1 MATSP
6 YFTTSNQYIL
16 YDIHVDTLSQSI
28 ANNTSTIKVWVIAWR
43 TNTGYSTYG
52 SGYCIVNIDGEEY
65 YDEIT
70 PSQVI
75 SYESD
80 TVLFERTITI
90 NHDPDGKK
98 NIYVSCYIDHSRF
111 SSNSQ
116 GFNVNLTQIPRQ
128 ANILTAPNFYDVDN
142 PTITYS
148 NPAGAV
154 VTSLQACIS
163 LDNST
168 ATIAYRDVSKTGSS
182 YTFNLTQAER
192 NTLLAATPN
201 SNTKAVYFKLKTVIG
216 GVTYYSNIQRTFT
229 VKNANPTIT
238 GVSYQDT
245 NAATIAITG
254 NNQKIIQ
261 ANSSITF
268 NFTSLA
274 ALKSATLASIAVTI
288 DGVTKSVSLSGSTAS
303 NVSLVFGTIN
313 SSNNVTAAVV
323 LTDSRGNKTSTNVTI
338 NVLAWQ
344 LPTGII
350 TLRRRSNYY
359 PETDIKVNAEYAS
372 LDGNNTITIQYQYKE
387 TGAGS
392 YGSLVTLQDDVL
404 ATITLDNTK
413 SYNFKFIVSDRL
425 GTTTYYKD
433 LQIGIP
439 ILYIDRMLRS
449 VGIGTLPNEYNM
461 LAIDRRLQVKNTLQE
476 VLADLWTTVT
486 TDAARS
492 AFLKFYDKDGNE
504 RLELTGYGNGA
515 LRFKSATGVVMAELS
530 KSSNNGYLRLR
541 KSNNNTLALI
551 GVSNAGGGF
560 VGAYDSD
567 GNSKAEMYVSS
578 NGGKLWLANN
588 DNNAAVVLDNDTMG
602 GVFGLYSKSGA
613 LRVIYGDVSNGGGRL
628 WLLNSSNQAT
638 IQLLGH
644 NGNITCVSL
653 TQTSSRKVK
662 ENIKPLSI
670 DEAFKVLEL
679 IAVSFDFIN
688 KAYGEN
694 KRGFIAEDVAEI
706 IPELVTP
713 ETETAPASL
722 DYIGLI
728 PYLQTVIK
736 DQERRIQDIESRLSD
751 LEKKLNKM

>member
-6 YFTTSNQYIL
+6 YFTTSNEYIL

-28 ANNTSTIKVWVIAWR
+28 PNNTSTIKVWVIAWR

-52 SGYCIVNIDGEEY
+52 NGYCIVNIDGEEY
-65 YDEIT
+65 YDEIDE
-70 PSQVI
+70 SQVI

-80 TVLFERTITI
+80 TVLFERTLTI
-90 NHDPDGKK
+90 SHDPDGKK

-128 ANILTAPNFYDVDN
+128 AKLLSAPNFYDVDN

-148 NPAGAV
+148 NPAGAA

-192 NTLLAATPN
+192 NTLLAAMPN

-216 GVTYYSNIQRTFT
+216 GVTYYSNMQRTLT

-238 GVSYQDT
+238 GASYQDT

-274 ALKSATLASIAVTI
+274 ALKSATLVSIAATI
-288 DGVTKSVSLSGSTAS
+288 DGVTHSASLSGSTAS

-323 LTDSRGNKTSTNVTI
+323 LTDSRGNKTTVNVNIT
-338 NVLAWQ
+338 VLAWQ

-350 TLRRRSNYY
+350 TLRRKSNYY
-359 PETDIKVNAEYAS
+359 AETDIKVNAEYSS
-372 LDGNNTITIQYQYKE
+372 LDGNNTISIQYQYKE
-387 TGAGS
+387 TGASS
-392 YGSLVTLQDDVL
+392 YGSLASLQDDVL
-404 ATITLDNTK
+404 TTITVDNTK
-413 SYNFKFIVSDRL
+413 SYNFKFIVSDSL

-449 VGIGTLPNEYNM
+449 VGVGTLPTESNM
-461 LAIDRRLQVKNTLQE
+461 LAVDRRLELKNSLQE
-476 VLADLWTTVT
+476 SVADFWATVT
-486 TDAARS
+486 TGS
-492 AFLKFYDKDGNE
+492 Y
-504 RLELTGYGNGA
+504 
-515 LRFKSATGVVMAELS
+515 KSAMLRIKTQQNKIIAELGGS
-530 KSSNNGYLRLR
+530 ITDGSGYLNIR
-541 KSNNNTLALI
+541 KNTEDSAANISVGSQGGVIGLYTFTNNTRVVYI
-551 GVSNAGGGF
+551 DAG
-560 VGAYDSD
+560 A
-567 GNSKAEMYVSS
+567 
-578 NGGKLWLANN
+578 
-588 DNNAAVVLDNDTMG
+588 
-602 GVFGLYSKSGA
+602 SGQ
-613 LRVIYGDVSNGGGRL
+613 GGRL
-628 WLLNSSNQAT
+628 WLLDENNTAN
-638 IQLLGH
+638 IQENGYT
-644 NGNITCVSL
+644 GNITCVSL

-662 ENIKPLSI
+662 ENIAPLSVT
-670 DEAFKVLEL
+670 EALKVLEL

-688 KAYGEN
+688 KAQGEN

-722 DYIGLI
+722 DYLGLI

-736 DQERRIQDIESRLSD
+736 EQERRIQNLETRLSD
-751 LEKKLNKM
+751 LENKLNKM

>member
-28 ANNTSTIKVWVIAWR
+28 ANNTSTIRVWVIAWR

-148 NPAGAV
+148 NPAGTAV
-154 VTSLQACIS
+154 ISLQACIS

-238 GVSYQDT
+238 GVSYKDT

-274 ALKSATLASIAVTI
+274 ALKSATLASIAATI
-288 DGVTKSVSLSGSTAS
+288 DGVTHSASLSGSTAS

-323 LTDSRGNKTSTNVTI
+323 LTDSRGNKTNVNVNIT
-338 NVLAWQ
+338 VLAWQ

-359 PETDIKVNAEYAS
+359 PETDIKVNAEYTS
-372 LDGNNTITIQYQYKE
+372 LDGNNTINIQYQYKE

-392 YGSLVTLQDDVL
+392 YGALASLQDDVL
-404 ATITLDNTK
+404 STITLDNTK

-449 VGIGTLPNEYNM
+449 VGIGTLPDEYNM
-461 LAIDRRLQVKNTLQE
+461 LAVDRRLQVKNTLQE
-476 VLADLWTTVT
+476 ALLDLWTTVT
-486 TDAARS
+486 SDEKRS
-492 AFLKFYDKDGNE
+492 AFLAIYNKNKQEVVHLDGYDGGTL
-504 RLELTGYGNGA
+504 RLKSYDNIEKVNINAPTSNTYGGELYLKSASGGNGLA
-515 LRFKSATGVVMAELS
+515 LN
-530 KSSNNGYLRLR
+530 SNSNGY
-541 KSNNNTLALI
+541 
-551 GVSNAGGGF
+551 
-560 VGAYDSD
+560 
-567 GNSKAEMYVSS
+567 
-578 NGGKLWLANN
+578 
-588 DNNAAVVLDNDTMG
+588 
-602 GVFGLYSKSGA
+602 VFGLYNTTQNI
-613 LRVIYGDVSNGGGRL
+613 RVIYMDSTSNGGRIWVL
-628 WLLNSSNQAT
+628 DTSNNA
-638 IQLLGH
+638 
-644 NGNITCVSL
+644 NITLYGASGVVTCVSV

-713 ETETAPASL
+713 ETETTPASL

-736 DQERRIQDIESRLSD
+736 DQERRIQDLESRLSD

>member
-28 ANNTSTIKVWVIAWR
+28 ANNTSTIRVWVIAWR
-43 TNTGYSTYG
+43 TNQGYQTYG
-52 SGYCIVNIDGEEY
+52 SGYCIVNINGEEY
-65 YDEIT
+65 YDDIT
-70 PSQVI
+70 PAQVI
-75 SYESD
+75 DYESD
-80 TVLFERTITI
+80 TLMFDRTVTI
-90 NHDPDGKK
+90 PHDADGKK
-98 NIYVSCYIDHSRF
+98 TIYVSAYFDHTRF
-111 SSNSQ
+111 NSNSQ
-116 GFNVNLTQIPRQ
+116 GFNVTLTAIPRQ
-128 ANILTAPNFYDVDN
+128 ANLLTAPNFYDVDN

-148 NPAGAV
+148 NPAGAAA
-154 VTSLQACIS
+154 TSLQACIS

-254 NNQKIIQ
+254 DNQKIIQ

-323 LTDSRGNKTSTNVTI
+323 LTDSRGNKISTNVTI
-338 NVLAWQ
+338 KVLAWQ

-359 PETDIKVNAEYAS
+359 PETDIKVNAEYSS

-449 VGIGTLPNEYNM
+449 VGIGTLPNESNM
-461 LAIDRRLQVKNTLQE
+461 LAVDRRLSVKNTLQE
-476 VLADLWTTVT
+476 TLADLWTTIT
-486 TDAARS
+486 SDTNRS
-492 AFLKFYDKDGNE
+492 AFLSLYNSAGVTMSQI
-504 RLELTGYGNGA
+504 TGYNGGQIT
-515 LRFKSATGVVMAELS
+515 LNNFSGKRRLYLS
-530 KSSNNGYLRLR
+530 YESTSGGGY
-541 KSNNNTLALI
+541 I
-551 GVSNAGGGF
+551 GVYN
-560 VGAYDSD
+560 
-567 GNSKAEMYVSS
+567 S
-578 NGGKLWLANN
+578 NGDRIGTFFSGTYGGNINIYKNDSTQVVSIFAN
-588 DNNAAVVLDNDTMG
+588 
-602 GVFGLYSKSGA
+602 
-613 LRVIYGDVSNGGGRL
+613 SNGGGAIVTKNASGNTCAEVYCGNNNAGYMKIY
-628 WLLNSSNQAT
+628 NSGSTQT
-638 IQLLGH
+638 IFLAGES
-644 NGNITCVSL
+644 GNITCISL

-662 ENIKPLSI
+662 ENIKPISI

-736 DQERRIQDIESRLSD
+736 DQERRIQDLESRLSD